1 MKKQNVKISCRK
13 AGIALLWSLALT
25 ILVGCSSSNSASE
38 DTSTF
43 DPNRNYFPDRVSIDH
58 AIGFDVVYHNHW
70 KELQL
75 LRHYNDFVD
84 TVSFAL
90 VQRGTPNP
98 DGFEATR
105 TIQIP
110 VEKVGSLSTTH
121 LGMFQM
127 LDALGHLKGVET
139 ANYISSDEVRALVD
153 QQKITE
159 LAPDGT
165 LNTEL
170 VLASEI
176 EVLMGVGYPNS
187 QNDSYQELENA
198 GIPVLLNAD
207 WQELDLL
214 GRAEW
219 VKMIALLLNKEKE
232 VNKAFAEIEQ
242 EYNEVLQLVEQKE
255 TEGPMTITGM
265 VQGDAWF
272 VSGGKSFGY
281 HVLKTAKVQYPWSDD
296 TSTGSLKLDFE
307 TVYEY
312 GLKSDYWMVPGSAKT
327 LEEILQRDSRF
338 KDFKSYQDKNIY
350 NIYGRYTEG
359 GGNDYYEPGIVNPHI
374 ILKDVVRIFHPEL
387 LPDHKLV
394 YYARLK

>member
-127 LDALGHLKGVET
+127 LDALGHLK
-139 ANYISSDEVRALVD
+139 
-153 QQKITE
+153 
-159 LAPDGT
+159 
-165 LNTEL
+165 
-170 VLASEI
+170 
-176 EVLMGVGYPNS
+176 
-187 QNDSYQELENA
+187 
-198 GIPVLLNAD
+198 
-207 WQELDLL
+207 
-214 GRAEW
+214 
-219 VKMIALLLNKEKE
+219 
-232 VNKAFAEIEQ
+232 
-242 EYNEVLQLVEQKE
+242 
-255 TEGPMTITGM
+255 
-265 VQGDAWF
+265 
-272 VSGGKSFGY
+272 
-281 HVLKTAKVQYPWSDD
+281 
-296 TSTGSLKLDFE
+296 
-307 TVYEY
+307 
-312 GLKSDYWMVPGSAKT
+312 
-327 LEEILQRDSRF
+327 
-338 KDFKSYQDKNIY
+338 
-350 NIYGRYTEG
+350 
-359 GGNDYYEPGIVNPHI
+359 
-374 ILKDVVRIFHPEL
+374 
-387 LPDHKLV
+387 
-394 YYARLK
+394 